1 MMCCESE
8 FTEKVSVEEAFD
20 AALILHYNISY
31 RGPFGHESF
40 LRKMFGRWEVRKTT
54 PLDIINAF
62 KQELKPYHVQEF
74 NSMNGYTRGLT
85 KILK

>member
-62 KQELKPYHVQEF
+62 KQELKPYHVKEF
-74 NSMNGYTRGLT
+74 NSMNVYTRGLT
-85 KILK
+85 KTLK